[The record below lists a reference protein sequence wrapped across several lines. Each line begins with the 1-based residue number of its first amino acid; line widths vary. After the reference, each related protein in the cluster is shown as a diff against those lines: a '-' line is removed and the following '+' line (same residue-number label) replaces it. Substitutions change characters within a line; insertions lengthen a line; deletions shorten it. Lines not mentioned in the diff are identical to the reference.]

1 MSISS
6 QQHHMQR
13 LCVLLARDLS
23 GLHGPRESGPNGAK
37 DAFLHVGK
45 TFLRALAKDLGLRE
59 VKVLSNPGGIGVSG
73 SCTLMGMWET
83 GGFYLCLEQSGYGRQ
98 RIALYRSIRHIRD
111 YKGGYNQFLTLTE
124 LQKLSYPQLL
134 ERLSMLRKD
143 GTSHGAAA

>member
-59 VKVLSNPGGIGVSG
+59 VKVLSNPGGIGVIS
-73 SCTLMGMWET
+73 TDLWP
-83 GGFYLCLEQSGYGRQ
+83 FL
-98 RIALYRSIRHIRD
+98 RSSH
-111 YKGGYNQFLTLTE
+111 NA
-124 LQKLSYPQLL
+124 S
-134 ERLSMLRKD
+134 
-143 GTSHGAAA
+143 TS